1 FLATLGD
8 RLALCRGALS
18 FAGIHDD
25 GVTFGTTSD
34 NHVVVVEV
42 DARGPATRLETFA
55 ANRLGDAIVRLY
67 ERYAEVLP
75 DRPART
81 RAAATARTA
90 AALVGPWDLDR
101 CAAVAAPG
109 VEFVDHR
116 VLGFGS
122 ARGAE
127 RLLRGLRTML
137 EVADDVTNR
146 VDDVLALG
154 PEAC

>member
-1 FLATLGD
+1 
-8 RLALCRGALS
+8 
-18 FAGIHDD
+18 
-25 GVTFGTTSD
+25 GTTSD

-75 DRPART
+75 DGPART

-154 PEAC
+154 PEACVLRMTNFGTERAGGGDWETPFLGLWVFG